1 MRTRHRVRKPVRGK
15 SKLQKALPII
25 LGATSAAGVIATGVL
40 SARAG
45 YKTAPMI
52 KSHKETMEHIR
63 ASKDSID
70 SKEYNKMVFDEYKLI
85 CKACVKVYGWAFLTG
100 AVTVAEIIVSNKFLR
115 DYQKKYMGVVSLYT
129 GLSAAFAEYRQRVV
143 DRYGKEAEFEI
154 HTGVK
159 KEEIVDVVT
168 DKNGNEKTKV
178 TKVLT
183 PGEKTGTDFII
194 FDSSSPYF
202 RKDNPEMTMLYLKHL
217 QNDLSTMLQAKERL
231 FLNEVY
237 NAVESSDYPETA
249 EGQIV
254 GWVYDKDDPNCDCAV
269 DFGIFDANGEYL
281 DTENVKNF
289 MKGKTDFIYLA
300 LNHDG
305 IIFERFPQL
314 IANRIRYDARRV

>member
-168 DKNGNEKTKV
+168 DN
-178 TKVLT
+178 
-183 PGEKTGTDFII
+183 
-194 FDSSSPYF
+194 S
-202 RKDNPEMTMLYLKHL
+202 R
-217 QNDLSTMLQAKERL
+217 
-231 FLNEVY
+231 
-237 NAVESSDYPETA
+237 
-249 EGQIV
+249 
-254 GWVYDKDDPNCDCAV
+254 
-269 DFGIFDANGEYL
+269 
-281 DTENVKNF
+281 
-289 MKGKTDFIYLA
+289 
-300 LNHDG
+300 
-305 IIFERFPQL
+305 
-314 IANRIRYDARRV
+314 